1 MTPWGQVTMIVLYSA
16 SDVSKKIS
24 HPSVSLNAENRVE
37 LFRVLEKK
45 ITLFDE
51 IIFGVENNCR
61 VLAGAT
67 AGPAQKRMTK
77 NCLTF

>member
-1 MTPWGQVTMIVLYSA
+1 MQKTVLNC
-16 SDVSKKIS
+16 
-24 HPSVSLNAENRVE
+24 SVSW
-37 LFRVLEKK
+37 KK

-51 IIFGVENNCR
+51 NIFGVENNCR